1 MPEYVVTKLDLVEQ
15 LLIQAIASGEIAPG
29 EPLRQLEVADRLG
42 ISATPVREALRRLEA
57 QGLVVRHPHRGVRVA
72 EVEPGEMSE
81 LYIIRAALE
90 GLAVE
95 HAVPHL
101 NPKDVKAL
109 EQIHER
115 LEAGRAKGALKS
127 LRKLNYDFHTRL
139 YRHSE
144 LPRLI
149 RIIDSL
155 WPLFPWDSIWAIPGR
170 AASSAVEHR
179 EILDALEEGDAV
191 AAGSA
196 MRRHIES
203 GAEELIKF
211 HANTDQ
217 SPGRRGAKRSAAGR
231 AGSRAAAHVNGPA
244 GKKEE
249 APQARTTRT
258 AGSGRKATATQ
269 TKKTVSAGD
278 VFDGAG
284 RESGG
289 RRRVDDPPQPLAD
302 G

>member
-1 MPEYVVTKLDLVEQ
+1 MPEYIVTKLDLVEQ
-15 LLIQAIASGEIAPG
+15 LLIRAIASGEIAPG
-29 EPLRQLEVADRLG
+29 EPLRQLELADRLG

-57 QGLVVRHPHRGVRVA
+57 QGLVVRQPHRGVRVA
-72 EVEPGEMSE
+72 EVEPEEMAE

-95 HAVPHL
+95 HAVPNL
-101 NPKDVKAL
+101 TAKDVRAL

-127 LRKLNYDFHTRL
+127 LRRLNFDFHTTL

-144 LPRLI
+144 LPRLT

-155 WPLFPWDSIWAIPGR
+155 WPLFPWDSMWAVPGR

-179 EILDALEEGDAV
+179 EILDALRAGDAA
-191 AAGSA
+191 AAGRA

-211 HANTDQ
+211 RAHADE
-217 SPGRRGAKRSAAGR
+217 PGGGPATRPDRRRGQAGRGGSQPGPDSAAGGPGESRPARAARTPRRR
-231 AGSRAAAHVNGPA
+231 AGAPRDGLVTDAANGTGPER
-244 GKKEE
+244 K
-249 APQARTTRT
+249 PRS
-258 AGSGRKATATQ
+258 GS
-269 TKKTVSAGD
+269 
-278 VFDGAG
+278 
-284 RESGG
+284 
-289 RRRVDDPPQPLAD
+289 
-302 G
+302 

>member
-1 MPEYVVTKLDLVEQ
+1 VAEHLVTKLDLVEQ
-15 LLIQAIASGEIAPG
+15 LLIREIASGQIAPG
-29 EPLRQLEVADRLG
+29 EPLRQLELADRLG

-72 EVEPGEMSE
+72 EVEPAEMSE

-101 NPKDVKAL
+101 TPKDIRAL

-115 LEAGRAKGALKS
+115 LEVGRAKGALKS

-144 LPRLI
+144 LPRLT

-179 EILDALEEGDAV
+179 EILDALKKGDAV

-203 GAEELIKF
+203 GSEELIRF
-211 HANTDQ
+211 HANAAPSRGGRGT
-217 SPGRRGAKRSAAGR
+217 RRGEGASAGIR
-231 AGSRAAAHVNGPA
+231 MAAHVNGPLSRND
-244 GKKEE
+244 E

-258 AGSGRKATATQ
+258 TGTKRKLPTT
-269 TKKTVSAGD
+269 
-278 VFDGAG
+278 
-284 RESGG
+284 
-289 RRRVDDPPQPLAD
+289 LAP
-302 G
+302 

>member
-1 MPEYVVTKLDLVEQ
+1 VPEYIVTKLDLVEQ
-15 LLIQAIASGEIAPG
+15 LLIRAIASGEIAPG
-29 EPLRQLEVADRLG
+29 EPLRQLELADRLG

-57 QGLVVRHPHRGVRVA
+57 QGLVVRQPHRGVRVA
-72 EVEPGEMSE
+72 EVEPEEMAE

-95 HAVPHL
+95 HAVPNL
-101 NPKDVKAL
+101 TAKDVRAL

-127 LRKLNYDFHTRL
+127 LRRLNFDFHTTL

-144 LPRLI
+144 LPRLT

-155 WPLFPWDSIWAIPGR
+155 WPLFPWDSMWAVPGR

-179 EILDALEEGDAV
+179 EILDALRAGDAA
-191 AAGSA
+191 AAGRA

-211 HANTDQ
+211 RAHADERGGGPAIQPGGEPATQ
-217 SPGRRGAKRSAAGR
+217 PGRRRGQAGRGGSEPGPDSAAGGPGESRPARAARTPRRR
-231 AGSRAAAHVNGPA
+231 AGAPR
-244 GKKEE
+244 
-249 APQARTTRT
+249 APQDGVVSDAANGTGPERKPR
-258 AGSGRKATATQ
+258 SGA
-269 TKKTVSAGD
+269 
-278 VFDGAG
+278 
-284 RESGG
+284 
-289 RRRVDDPPQPLAD
+289 
-302 G
+302 

>member
-1 MPEYVVTKLDLVEQ
+1 MPRVPEYIVTKLDLVEQ
-15 LLIQAIASGEIAPG
+15 LLIRAIASGEIAPG
-29 EPLRQLEVADRLG
+29 EPLRQLELADRLG

-57 QGLVVRHPHRGVRVA
+57 QGLVVRQPHRGVRVA
-72 EVEPGEMSE
+72 EVEPEEMAE

-101 NPKDVKAL
+101 TAKDVRTL
-109 EQIHER
+109 EQIHAR

-127 LRKLNYDFHTRL
+127 LRKLNYDFHTTL

-155 WPLFPWDSIWAIPGR
+155 WPLFPWDSMWAVPGR

-179 EILDALEEGDAV
+179 EILDALRAGDAA
-191 AAGSA
+191 AAGRA

-211 HANTDQ
+211 RA
-217 SPGRRGAKRSAAGR
+217 GADESGGSSAAPRGTKRGR
-231 AGSRAAAHVNGPA
+231 AGRGGSQAGPDPAANGPA
-244 GKKEE
+244 EPRPGRATR
-249 APQARTTRT
+249 APRRRASAPRAQQP
-258 AGSGRKATATQ
+258 SLATDA
-269 TKKTVSAGD
+269 AN
-278 VFDGAG
+278 GAG
-284 RESGG
+284 PES
-289 RRRVDDPPQPLAD
+289 
-302 G
+302 

>member
-1 MPEYVVTKLDLVEQ
+1 MPRVPEYIVTKLDLVEQ
-15 LLIQAIASGEIAPG
+15 LLIRAIASGEIAPG
-29 EPLRQLEVADRLG
+29 EPLRQLELADRLG

-57 QGLVVRHPHRGVRVA
+57 QGLVVRQPHRGVRVA
-72 EVEPGEMSE
+72 EVEPEEMAE

-95 HAVPHL
+95 HAVPNL
-101 NPKDVKAL
+101 TAKDVRAL

-127 LRKLNYDFHTRL
+127 LRRLNFDFHTTL

-144 LPRLI
+144 LPRLT

-155 WPLFPWDSIWAIPGR
+155 WPLFPWDSMWAVPGR

-179 EILDALEEGDAV
+179 EILDALRAGDAA
-191 AAGSA
+191 AAGRA

-211 HANTDQ
+211 RAHADEPAGGPATQ
-217 SPGRRGAKRSAAGR
+217 PGRRRAQAGRGGSQPGPESAAGGPRESRPAR
-231 AGSRAAAHVNGPA
+231 AARTPRRRAAAPR
-244 GKKEE
+244 
-249 APQARTTRT
+249 APQDGAVTDAANGT
-258 AGSGRKATATQ
+258 GPGRKPR
-269 TKKTVSAGD
+269 S
-278 VFDGAG
+278 GA
-284 RESGG
+284 
-289 RRRVDDPPQPLAD
+289 
-302 G
+302 

>member
-15 LLIQAIASGEIAPG
+15 LLIQSIASGEIAPG
-29 EPLRQLEVADRLG
+29 EPLRQLELAERLG

-101 NPKDVKAL
+101 TPKDVKAL

-127 LRKLNYDFHTRL
+127 LRKLNYDFHTKL
-139 YRHSE
+139 YQHSE

-179 EILDALEEGDAV
+179 RILDALEDGDAV

-211 HANTDQ
+211 HANAGLSSGQ
-217 SPGRRGAKRSAAGR
+217 SPGLRGTKRSRTAPGSSHSETPPAVTRTSAAR
-231 AGSRAAAHVNGPA
+231 RKANSPRLNKAGSAAN
-244 GKKEE
+244 
-249 APQARTTRT
+249 
-258 AGSGRKATATQ
+258 
-269 TKKTVSAGD
+269 VS
-278 VFDGAG
+278 DGAEPG
-284 RESGG
+284 QGPGG
-289 RRRVDDPPQPLAD
+289 RRRGDSPLQPQADD
-302 G
+302 

>member
-1 MPEYVVTKLDLVEQ
+1 MSRVPEYIVTKLDLVEQ
-15 LLIQAIASGEIAPG
+15 LLIRSIVSGEIAPG
-29 EPLRQLEVADRLG
+29 EPLRQLELADRLG

-101 NPKDVKAL
+101 SAKDIRAL

-127 LRKLNYDFHTRL
+127 LRKLNYDFHTTL
-139 YRHSE
+139 YQHSE

-179 EILDALEEGDAV
+179 EILDALREGDAV

-211 HANTDQ
+211 HASADH
-217 SPGRRGAKRSAAGR
+217 SSGRAPGRRSTKRSVTAG
-231 AGSRAAAHVNGPA
+231 GD
-244 GKKEE
+244 
-249 APQARTTRT
+249 TRT
-258 AGSGRKATATQ
+258 AHGPVSDGREESPRPRKARTAGT
-269 TKKTVSAGD
+269 
-278 VFDGAG
+278 
-284 RESGG
+284 G
-289 RRRVDDPPQPLAD
+289 RRASAPRLQKAD
-302 G
+302 LVADVSDGTEPE

>member
-1 MPEYVVTKLDLVEQ
+1 MATHLVGIDCRKSRVAEQLVTKLDLVEQ
-15 LLIQAIASGEIAPG
+15 LLIREIASGEIAPG
-29 EPLRQLEVADRLG
+29 EPLRQLELADRLG
-42 ISATPVREALRRLEA
+42 MSATPVREALRRLEA

-101 NPKDVKAL
+101 TAKDIKAL

-115 LEAGRAKGALKS
+115 LEVGRAKGALKS

-179 EILDALEEGDAV
+179 EILDALKKGDAV

-203 GAEELIKF
+203 GSEELIKF
-211 HANTDQ
+211 HANAGQ
-217 SPGRRGAKRSAAGR
+217 SDGGRGPKRGGTAPRGART
-231 AGSRAAAHVNGPA
+231 AAHVNGPD
-244 GKKEE
+244 GQRNG
-249 APQARTTRT
+249 APPARTTRT
-258 AGSGRKATATQ
+258 AESRRKATA
-269 TKKTVSAGD
+269 
-278 VFDGAG
+278 
-284 RESGG
+284 
-289 RRRVDDPPQPLAD
+289 P
-302 G
+302 

>member
-1 MPEYVVTKLDLVEQ
+1 MPEYIVTKLDLVEQ
-15 LLIQAIASGEIAPG
+15 LLIRAIASGEIAPG
-29 EPLRQLEVADRLG
+29 EPLRQLELADRLG

-57 QGLVVRHPHRGVRVA
+57 QGLVVRQPHRGVRVA
-72 EVEPGEMSE
+72 EVEPGEMAE

-95 HAVPHL
+95 HAVPNL
-101 NPKDVKAL
+101 TAKDVRVL

-127 LRKLNYDFHTRL
+127 LRRLNFDFHTTL

-144 LPRLI
+144 LPRLT

-155 WPLFPWDSIWAIPGR
+155 WPLFPWDSMWAVPGR

-179 EILDALEEGDAV
+179 EILDALRAGDAA
-191 AAGSA
+191 AAGRA

-211 HANTDQ
+211 RAHADEPGGGPATQ
-217 SPGRRGAKRSAAGR
+217 PGRGRGRAGRGGSQPGPDSAAGGPGESRPARAARTPRRR
-231 AGSRAAAHVNGPA
+231 AGAR
-244 GKKEE
+244 
-249 APQARTTRT
+249 APQDGLVTDA
-258 AGSGRKATATQ
+258 AN
-269 TKKTVSAGD
+269 
-278 VFDGAG
+278 GAG
-284 RESGG
+284 PERKPRSG
-289 RRRVDDPPQPLAD
+289 A
-302 G
+302 